1 MDTAYIKKYYLSTP
15 NFQISNPNPEWKK
28 KKGYR
33 WDRGDC
39 AIRAL
44 ANAADVSWLEAFDYL
59 IGHARAEYNVPN
71 DKGGFRRYLC
81 EGGGKWTAVKAEK
94 RKKRMT
100 VLDFAKS
107 HPKGRYAVQIAS
119 RRMELRRKGSRRIH
133 RHEGIFPRKQVRK
146 VCNIKNC
153 LYLCRTF

>member
-119 RRMELRRKGSRRIH
+119 
-133 RHEGIFPRKQVRK
+133 HETAVVNGVILDAW
-146 VCNIKNC
+146 NC
-153 LYLCRTF
+153 GEKAVVGYIDMREFSLENK